1 MSSIVL
7 SSSRILKDDKKF
19 LYMSKM
25 TGGDLA
31 GEIFQISNRC
41 TKFRKRFLNGTN
53 VQIKLL

>member
-7 SSSRILKDDKKF
+7 SSSGKKF
-19 LYMSKM
+19 LLMSKM

-41 TKFRKRFLNGTN
+41 TKFRKRFLNGTK